1 MKPVHNQVWYQHNN
15 KTFDMI
21 IEKCNADVVESVLEN
36 VFDPGSF
43 YDLDVLWLAGV
54 SFYDALDKQIN
65 P

>member
-1 MKPVHNQVWYQHNN
+1 MKSVHNQVWHQSNN
-15 KTFDMI
+15 KNFDLI
-21 IEKCNADVVESVLEN
+21 LEKCNADVVESVLEN
-36 VFDPGSF
+36 VFDPISF